1 MNRPQPE
8 EYPVFYKG
16 YIDTVSENVLVEL
29 EHQIEAF
36 PAFLRGLTEDKG
48 SFAYAEGK
56 WTIKELLGHV
66 IDTERIMAY
75 RTLRIARNDS
85 TPLAGFEEN
94 DYVANAHFA
103 DRSIDSLAEEFAQLR
118 RANMHL
124 FKSLNETELG
134 RMGISNGKS
143 ISVKA
148 LVYII
153 AGHLNHHRRIIEE
166 RYL

>member
-16 YIDTVSENVLVEL
+16 YIDTVSENALAEL

-36 PAFLRGLTEDKG
+36 PAFLKGLSEDKG

-134 RMGISNGKS
+134 RMGISNGKP

>member
-16 YIDTVSENVLVEL
+16 YIDTVSENALAEL

-36 PAFLRGLTEDKG
+36 PAFLKGLSEDKG

-85 TPLAGFEEN
+85 TPLAGFDEN

-103 DRSIDSLAEEFAQLR
+103 DRSIDSLAEEFTQLR

-134 RMGISNGKS
+134 RMGISNGKP

>member
-16 YIDTVSENVLVEL
+16 YIDTVSENVLAEL

-56 WTIKELLGHV
+56 WTIKELIGHV

-103 DRSIDSLAEEFAQLR
+103 DRSVDSLAEEFAQLR

-134 RMGISNGKS
+134 RTGISNGKS

>member
-1 MNRPQPE
+1 MNRPQTD

-16 YIDTVSENVLVEL
+16 YVDTVNDDVLTEL
-29 EHQIEAF
+29 EHQIKSF
-36 PAFLRGLTEDKG
+36 PALLKEIPEEKA

-56 WTIKELLGHV
+56 WTIVELIGH
-66 IDTERIMAY
+66 ILDTERIMAY
-75 RTLRIARNDS
+75 RALRIGRNDA

-103 DRSIDSLAEEFAQLR
+103 DRTLGNMAEEFEHLR
-118 RANMHL
+118 KANL
-124 FKSLNETELG
+124 FLIRSMNETELA
-134 RMGISNGKS
+134 RVGISNEKP

-148 LVYII
+148 LIFII
-153 AGHLNHHRRIIEE
+153 AGHLNHHMRILKE

>member
-29 EHQIEAF
+29 EQQIEAF

-85 TPLAGFEEN
+85 APLAGFDEN

-134 RMGISNGKS
+134 RMGISNGKP

>member
-16 YIDTVSENVLVEL
+16 YIDTVSENALAEL

-118 RANMHL
+118 RANMLL

-134 RMGISNGKS
+134 RMGISNGKP

>member
-16 YIDTVSENVLVEL
+16 YIDTVSENALAEL

-36 PAFLRGLTEDKG
+36 PAFLKGLSEDKG

-103 DRSIDSLAEEFAQLR
+103 DRSIDSLAEEFTQLR

-134 RMGISNGKS
+134 RMGISNGKP